1 MMSCSPSMRKPC
13 SLSAMVGNREEET
26 DVFES
31 CSYIQYAI
39 SKNVHIEQN
48 ETR

>member
-1 MMSCSPSMRKPC
+1 MSCSPSMRKPC
-13 SLSAMVGNREEET
+13 NLSAMVRNREKET
-26 DVFES
+26 DVFE
-31 CSYIQYAI
+31 SYIQYAI